1 MNIKKIREDFPL
13 FAHTIDGRPIIY
25 LDNASTTQKPQVVL
39 DALTRFYTTENA
51 NVHRGIYQLAE
62 RATQQ
67 YEQARATVAHAI
79 KACAHEI
86 IFTKSTTEGINAIA
100 GSWGEDNIQKN
111 DEIIITELEHHSNF
125 VPWQQ
130 LALRKGAR
138 LRIVPIKP
146 DGTLDMAQLPAL
158 INKKTKLIAV
168 THESNVLGTKV
179 DVEAFVKAARSVD
192 AKIVIDAAQSI
203 AHQSIDV
210 KLLDPDFLVF
220 SGHKVLAPTGIGCLY
235 IKESLHNQMRPYQ
248 FGGGMLFEVCD
259 TNQTVFLRAP
269 HKFEAGTPPIAQAIG
284 LAAALEYLQK
294 SISFDQLEHHEA
306 QLTAQLIDGLSTI
319 KKVRLLGPLEQLK
332 DNGHMLSFYIDGIH
346 AHDVAA
352 YIAQQGIC
360 VRAGHHCAQPLAKKL
375 GIEASVR
382 VSFYLYNT
390 SDEVEFLVR
399 TIKELCTK

>member
-1 MNIKKIREDFPL
+1 MNIKKLRDDFPL
-13 FAHTIDGRPIIY
+13 FKTSIDAKPLIY

-39 DALTRFYTTENA
+39 DALMHFYTKQNA

-62 RATQQ
+62 QATQA
-67 YEQARATVAHAI
+67 YEQARATVAHFI
-79 KACAHEI
+79 KASPHEI
-86 IFTKSTTEGINAIA
+86 VFTKSTTEGINAIA
-100 GSWGEDNIQKN
+100 GSWGQQNIEKN

-130 LALRKGAR
+130 LALQKGAHVR
-138 LRIVPIKP
+138 VVQIKP
-146 DGTLDMAQLPAL
+146 DGTLNMDQLTAV

-179 DVEAFVKAARSVD
+179 DVETFVRAARSVD
-192 AKIVIDAAQSI
+192 AKILIDAAQTI
-203 AHQSIDV
+203 AHQAIDV
-210 KLLDPDFLVF
+210 KILDPDFLVF

-235 IKESLHNQMRPYQ
+235 IKESLHNSIRPYQ

-259 TNQTVFLRAP
+259 TYETIFLKAP

-284 LAAALEYLQK
+284 LASAIDYLQK
-294 SISFDQLEHHEA
+294 NVPFNLLQQHESK
-306 QLTAQLIDGLSTI
+306 LTRELIDELSKI
-319 KKVRLLGPLEQLK
+319 KKVRLLGPLDQLTQ
-332 DNGHMLSFYIDGIH
+332 DGHMLSFYVEGIH

-375 GIEASVR
+375 GIDASVR

-390 SDEVEFLVR
+390 HEEVERLVH
-399 TIKELCTK
+399 TIKQLCK